1 MNVKR
6 IILIG
11 YKEFQ
16 DHLTS
21 RRFLALL
28 FLMLTITGVYV
39 FKDIGSYF
47 EALERYNDPLAYS
60 IFGLPKAMNIF
71 EGIMFGIAGGSVF
84 GSMIAIALGFDLITK
99 ERETGSIKALLS
111 VPLYRDEVINGKAL
125 GGIIAIAFAVTVV
138 FVLTLGIMLIYSIVP
153 GLDELGFICV
163 FWFVTILYLSGI
175 FVMSVM
181 VSSFAKTSGMS
192 FIYSLLLFL
201 LLTSVIYSTGNFAVD
216 VIMGPKPSMNTENMD
231 MSEIDEYYEQSS
243 AYYQRQTELTN
254 LVFYVSI
261 DNNYRKVA
269 IALTKPE
276 YYLKSQS
283 DDMSNPDSPEPEL
296 FDMLGRLW
304 GYILFLIAYP
314 VVFFGIAYV
323 RFMRM
328 DLR

>member
-16 DHLTS
+16 DHLTN

-47 EALERYNDPLAYS
+47 EGLERYSNPLGYS
-60 IFGLPKAMNIF
+60 IFGIPKAMNIF
-71 EGIMFGIAGGSVF
+71 GGIVSGIAGGSVF
-84 GSMIAIALGFDLITK
+84 GSIIAIALGFDLITK

-125 GGIIAIAFAVTVV
+125 GGIIAITFAVTVV
-138 FVLTLGIMLIYSIVP
+138 FVLTLGIMLVYSIVP
-153 GLDELGFICV
+153 GLDELGFIFV
-163 FWFVTILYLSGI
+163 FWLVTILYLSGI

-216 VIMGPKPSMNTENMD
+216 VVMGPKPSMNPDTMEV
-231 MSEIDEYYEQSS
+231 DEYYEQSS
-243 AYYQRQTELTN
+243 AYYQKHMELTN
-254 LVFYVSI
+254 LVFYVSM
-261 DNNYRKVA
+261 DTNYRKVG
-269 IALTKPE
+269 IALTEPE
-276 YYLKSQS
+276 RYLIDQS
-283 DDMSNPDSPEPEL
+283 GNQNNPECPEPKL
-296 FDMLGRLW
+296 FDLLGGLW

-314 VVFFGIAYV
+314 AVFFGIAYV